1 MTKIT
6 GLTAILLL
14 AINIFI
20 NAAELK
26 PETKKLIE
34 KMGGGMPKK
43 EIKFIDANITDMN
56 GNKTKISD
64 FKDKVIFLNLWATWC
79 PPCRAEMPSM
89 EKLHNKFKDK
99 EFVILAVSQGENM
112 KTVENFLKK
121 NKYSFK
127 IFTDDKNEVASS
139 YGTGSIPTSYLI
151 DKNGN
156 MIAQFV
162 GGRDWFSKE
171 AVDLINALL

>member
-1 MTKIT
+1 MKKAISLIT
-6 GLTAILLL
+6 FILL
-14 AINIFI
+14 AVNIYI

-43 EIKFIDANITDMN
+43 EIKLIDANITDLN
-56 GNKTKISD
+56 GNKVKLSD

-89 EKLHNKFKDK
+89 EKLSEKFKDK
-99 EFVILAVSQGENM
+99 NFVILAVSQGEDLN
-112 KTVENFLKK
+112 TVTNFLKK

-127 IFTDDKNEVASS
+127 IFTDEKNEVAGS